1 MARLISIDLKSDFG
15 FLKKP
20 DTNEPVSLTFN
31 MLHKPALLGIF
42 GAILGISGYK
52 TYLNLKQK
60 KRGYLPEFFMKLKDL
75 KVGIQPL
82 RDGVPTSNAFD
93 KTIIQYNNGV
103 GYASKEQGGNLII
116 TEQTLVNP
124 SFRIFLLLNDDD
136 LESQLFDSLRNSK
149 AEYLPYLGKN
159 DFSLWWTNFKEYQF
173 EEFDFQES
181 FKMDSIFIKN
191 EQILKDNK
199 SISFSMADLLDSPEP
214 TFMLFEQLPIGYNEN
229 LFQYD
234 YESFSYT
241 NVKFNSDFKLPNLYQ
256 LDGEQIIQVF

>member
-20 DTNEPVSLTFN
+20 DSNEPVSLTFN

-52 TYLNLKQK
+52 TYLDLKQK
-60 KRGYLPEFFMKLKDL
+60 KRGYLPEFYKKLKDL

-82 RDGVPTSNAFD
+82 RDGVPTTNAFD

-124 SFRIFLLLNDDD
+124 SFRIFLLLNDHE
-136 LESQLFDSLRNSK
+136 LESQLYESLKNSQ

-159 DFSLWWTNFKEYQF
+159 DFSLWWTNFKEYEF
-173 EEFDFQES
+173 EEFDYRKS
-181 FKMDSIFIKN
+181 FKIDSIFIKN
-191 EQILKDNK
+191 EQVLKDNK
-199 SISFSMADLLDSPEP
+199 SISFSDLLGSSDR

-241 NVKFNSDFKLPNLYQ
+241 NVKFNPDFKLSNLYQ